1 MPLCYIVGT
10 ERYRRTAGSPP
21 LEVIRM
27 TNSFSEELRQEALP
41 IWDSIFAHPFLE
53 EIEAATLP
61 LEKFRY
67 YVEQDYHYLAGFG
80 QVVATAL
87 SKAPD
92 THTLRRLTRR
102 ITTPVERPLHGKM
115 FELLEMSEDE
125 VESVALS
132 PTNSAYINH
141 MQVAASTGGVGEAAA
156 ALLPCPWTYHEIGM
170 RIAIPEH
177 PVYSYWAEPY
187 REGLLEES
195 TAAWRELVDEFAANG
210 GPAVREAMRDAFITS
225 SRYEFMFWSMAY
237 NMESWPV

>member
-1 MPLCYIVGT
+1 MS
-10 ERYRRTAGSPP
+10 E
-21 LEVIRM
+21 
-27 TNSFSEELRQEALP
+27 SFSEVLRQEALP
-41 IWDSIFAHPFLE
+41 IWESIFAHPFLQ

-61 LEKFRY
+61 IAKFRY

-92 THTLRRLTRR
+92 TRTLQRLTRR

-125 VESVALS
+125 VESVPLS
-132 PTNSAYINH
+132 PTNMAYVNH
-141 MQVAASTGGVGEAAA
+141 MQTAASSGGVGDAAA
-156 ALLPCPWTYHEIGM
+156 ALLPCPWTYHEIGSK
-170 RIAIPEH
+170 ISVPEH
-177 PVYSYWAEPY
+177 PIYSYWAAPY

-195 TAAWRELVDEFAANG
+195 TAAWRELVDEFAVSG
-210 GPAVREAMRDAFITS
+210 GPAVREVMRSAFITS

-237 NMESWPV
+237 KMEQWPV

>member
-1 MPLCYIVGT
+1 
-10 ERYRRTAGSPP
+10 
-21 LEVIRM
+21 M

-61 LEKFRY
+61 IEKFRY

-80 QVVATAL
+80 AGRGYRAVQGAGHPYA
-87 SKAPD
+87 SQAHAPD
-92 THTLRRLTRR
+92 YNAGRASAARQDVRAAGDERGRSGVGRSLSHQFGVHQPHAGRR
-102 ITTPVERPLHGKM
+102 I
-115 FELLEMSEDE
+115 D
-125 VESVALS
+125 
-132 PTNSAYINH
+132 
-141 MQVAASTGGVGEAAA
+141 GGVGEAAA

-210 GPAVREAMRDAFITS
+210 GPAVREAMRSAFITS

-237 NMESWPV
+237 GMERWPV

>member
-1 MPLCYIVGT
+1 MNKG
-10 ERYRRTAGSPP
+10 
-21 LEVIRM
+21 
-27 TNSFSEELRQEALP
+27 FSEELRQETLP
-41 IWDSIFAHPFLE
+41 IWESIFAHPFLK

-125 VESVALS
+125 VESVSLS
-132 PTNSAYINH
+132 PTNSAYVNH

-156 ALLPCPWTYHEIGM
+156 ALLPCPWTYHEIGI

-210 GPAVREAMRDAFITS
+210 GPAVREAMRSAFITS
-225 SRYEFMFWSMAY
+225 SRYEYMFWSMAY
-237 NMESWPV
+237 KMEEWPV

>member
-1 MPLCYIVGT
+1 
-10 ERYRRTAGSPP
+10 
-21 LEVIRM
+21 M
-27 TNSFSEELRQEALP
+27 TQSFSEELRQEAQH

-53 EIEAATLP
+53 EIQSATLP

-92 THTLRRLTRR
+92 TLTLRRLTRR

-115 FELLEMSEDE
+115 FDLLEMSEDDAD
-125 VESVALS
+125 SVMLS
-132 PTNSAYINH
+132 PTNTAYINH

-170 RIAIPEH
+170 RLNVPEH
-177 PVYSYWAEPY
+177 PIYSYWAQPY

-195 TAAWRELVDEFAANG
+195 TAAWRELVDEFAESG
-210 GPAVREAMRDAFITS
+210 GAATRDAMRDAFITS
-225 SRYEFMFWSMAY
+225 SRYEYMFWSMAY
-237 NMESWPV
+237 DMENWSV